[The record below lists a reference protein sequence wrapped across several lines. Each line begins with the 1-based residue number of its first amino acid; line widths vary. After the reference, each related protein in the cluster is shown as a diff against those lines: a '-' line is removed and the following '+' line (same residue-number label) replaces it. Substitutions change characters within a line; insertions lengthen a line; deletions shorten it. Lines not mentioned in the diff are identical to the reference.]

1 MGDNSK
7 NKNELENRK
16 ILLKSVDLFR
26 NVAPGMLEYAA
37 QSLEELQYDK
47 GRVIFEKGDSLPALY
62 IIKKGKVKVHD
73 GAYEFAIFES
83 PDFFG
88 EYSLVDNPVRS
99 ATATALEH
107 TILLRIDEKLF
118 QELLDKDLHF
128 ARNILKRLITRLR
141 ESNQTEE
148 YLYERS
154 NTIQKEKEEIEEKKS
169 WLEKMNATKDQ
180 FFSIIAHDLKNPFNT
195 IIGLSELLVYRY
207 DKYSNEKVKEFIRQI
222 HTHSSSA
229 YNLLDNLLQWARSQ
243 TGRLEVSHQKL
254 NIERL
259 IEENVSLLKNKA
271 TQKEI
276 EIELIP
282 KRVPEVYA
290 DENMINTVL
299 RNLLTNAI
307 KFTPQKGRIQ
317 VQADDHDKSHIKI
330 SVKDNGMGIDKE
342 NIPKIFD
349 LTSHFTTRGTDSEE
363 GTGLG
368 MVLCK
373 DFVEKNHGTIWVES
387 EKKKGSTFYFTLPKA
402 QD

>member
-7 NKNELENRK
+7 NNNELENRK

-37 QSLEELQYDK
+37 QSLEELQFDK
-47 GRVIFEKGDSLPALY
+47 GSVIFEKGDSLPALY

-73 GAYEFAIFES
+73 GGYEFAIFES

-128 ARNILKRLITRLR
+128 SRNILKRLITRLR

>member
-141 ESNQTEE
+141 QSNQTEE

-349 LTSHFTTRGTDSEE
+349 LTSHFTTRGTNSEE

>member
-83 PDFFG
+83 SDFFG

>member
-7 NKNELENRK
+7 NSNELENRK
-16 ILLKSVDLFR
+16 ILLKEVDLFR
-26 NVAPGMLEYAA
+26 NVALGMLEYAA
-37 QSLEELQYDK
+37 QSLEELEFDK
-47 GRVIFEKGDSLPALY
+47 GSVIFEKGDSFPALY
-62 IIKKGKVKVHD
+62 IIKKGKVKIHD
-73 GAYEFAIFES
+73 GAYQFAIFES
-83 PDFFG
+83 ADFFG

-107 TILLRIDEKLF
+107 TILLEIDEKLF

-128 ARNILKRLITRLR
+128 ARNILKRLINRLR

-148 YLYERS
+148 YLHKKS
-154 NTIQKEKEEIEEKKS
+154 NTIQKEKDEIEEKKS

-207 DKYSNEKVKEFIRQI
+207 DKYSSEKVKEFIRQI
-222 HTHSSSA
+222 HRHSSSA

-254 NIERL
+254 NIEQL
-259 IEENVSLLKNKA
+259 IEENTSLLKNKA
-271 TQKEI
+271 NQKEI
-276 EIELIP
+276 AIDFIP
-282 KRVPEVYA
+282 GGVSEVYA
-290 DENMINTVL
+290 DKNMINTVL

-307 KFTPQKGRIQ
+307 KFTPKEGRIQ
-317 VQADDHDKSHIKI
+317 VQTDEHDKNHIKI
-330 SVKDNGMGIDKE
+330 SVKDNGMGIDKK

-387 EKKKGSTFYFTLPKA
+387 EKGKGSTFYFTLPKA
-402 QD
+402 EG

>member
-1 MGDNSK
+1 MGDNFK
-7 NKNELENRK
+7 NNNELEQLK
-16 ILLKSVDLFR
+16 TLLNSVDLFKD
-26 NVAPGMLEYAA
+26 VTPGMLEYVA
-37 QSLEELQYDK
+37 QSLEELDFDK
-47 GRVIFEKGDSLPALY
+47 GTEIFKKGDSVPALY
-62 IIKKGKVKVHD
+62 IIKKGRVKVHD
-73 GAYEFAIFES
+73 GIYHFATFES
-83 PDFFG
+83 PDYFG
-88 EYSLVDNPVRS
+88 EYSLIDNPVRS
-99 ATATALEH
+99 ATVTALED

-128 ARNILKRLITRLR
+128 SRNILKRLISRLR
-141 ESNQTEE
+141 KSNQTEE

-154 NTIQKEKEEIEEKKS
+154 NAIQKEKEEIEEKKS

-207 DKYSNEKVKEFIRQI
+207 DKYSNEKIKEFIRQI
-222 HTHSSSA
+222 HRHSTSA

-243 TGRLEVSHQKL
+243 TDRLEVSHQKL

-259 IEENVSLLKNKA
+259 IEENISLLKNKA
-271 TQKEI
+271 ILKEI
-276 EIELIP
+276 TIELIP
-282 KRVPEVYA
+282 KEVPEVYA
-290 DENMINTVL
+290 DKNMVNTVL
-299 RNLLTNAI
+299 RNLLTNSI
-307 KFTPQKGRIQ
+307 KFTPRKGNIK
-317 VQADDHDKSHIKI
+317 VHADEHDKDHIKV
-330 SVKDNGMGIDKE
+330 SVIDNGIGIDKE

-387 EKKKGSTFYFTLPKA
+387 EKGKGSAFHFTLLKA
-402 QD
+402 EA

>member
-1 MGDNSK
+1 
-7 NKNELENRK
+7 
-16 ILLKSVDLFR
+16 
-26 NVAPGMLEYAA
+26 
-37 QSLEELQYDK
+37 
-47 GRVIFEKGDSLPALY
+47 
-62 IIKKGKVKVHD
+62 
-73 GAYEFAIFES
+73 
-83 PDFFG
+83 
-88 EYSLVDNPVRS
+88 
-99 ATATALEH
+99 
-107 TILLRIDEKLF
+107 
-118 QELLDKDLHF
+118 
-128 ARNILKRLITRLR
+128 
-141 ESNQTEE
+141 
-148 YLYERS
+148 
-154 NTIQKEKEEIEEKKS
+154 
-169 WLEKMNATKDQ
+169 MNATKDQ

-207 DKYSNEKVKEFIRQI
+207 DNYSNEKVKEFIRQI

-317 VQADDHDKSHIKI
+317 AQADDHDKSHIKI

>member
-317 VQADDHDKSHIKI
+317 VQADDHDKSYIKI

>member
-349 LTSHFTTRGTDSEE
+349 LTSHFTTRGTNSEE

>member
-7 NKNELENRK
+7 NKNELGNRK

-141 ESNQTEE
+141 QSNQTEE

-349 LTSHFTTRGTDSEE
+349 LTSHFTTRGTNSEE

>member
-1 MGDNSK
+1 
-7 NKNELENRK
+7 
-16 ILLKSVDLFR
+16 
-26 NVAPGMLEYAA
+26 
-37 QSLEELQYDK
+37 
-47 GRVIFEKGDSLPALY
+47 
-62 IIKKGKVKVHD
+62 
-73 GAYEFAIFES
+73 
-83 PDFFG
+83 
-88 EYSLVDNPVRS
+88 
-99 ATATALEH
+99 
-107 TILLRIDEKLF
+107 LF

-128 ARNILKRLITRLR
+128 SRNILKRLITRLR